1 MTEKT
6 PREILD
12 AIDKALKETAVRV
25 AASKPKRVPHPP
37 QPDRPAAPARP
48 KTPREILAKPKR
60 VPHPPQPDRPAA
72 PARPKTPREILDAI
86 DKALAE
92 TARQF
97 ADRGH

>member
-25 AASKPKRVPHPP
+25 AA
-37 QPDRPAAPARP
+37 
-48 KTPREILAKPKR
+48 AKPKR
-60 VPHPPQPDRPAA
+60 ILRPPHPDRRAL

-86 DKALAE
+86 DNALAE

-97 ADRGH
+97 ADR

>member
-1 MTEKT
+1 MGDDRKSKTMTEKT

-25 AASKPKRVPHPP
+25 AA
-37 QPDRPAAPARP
+37 
-48 KTPREILAKPKR
+48 AKPKR